1 VPVFEPEY
9 GGGFY
14 LQHRAEKKLIC
25 NLNHKIES
33 VLDLNLPPKPDGSAA
48 QIRRVPAMRI

>member
-1 VPVFEPEY
+1 MPVFEPEY